1 MENNSVPVLSS
12 SCSDRFPLLLKSVCA
27 VLSICACVRCLPF
40 TSFPC
45 NLDLLTKTFYNGSNK
60 FSVLLSLGCSVLLK
74 FRRVRRCYLWQNG
87 FNLSVVCLVL
97 IFKMSCLRVCQRQR
111 KYYLNEWS
119 DDSNDEEDIYQILTA
134 NEDTPPGK
142 KISRSQSFTPK
153 TSTVKFRRTP
163 LLKKSLSKPPK
174 RCDSFDSFDSDCM
187 YRITDTPQVL
197 PLPSHYS
204 PGDFIYASPDSCKP
218 VATVRR
224 SCSFNTEPK
233 FRNISPIYNKQTR
246 LPIPDSSVEIHSCS
260 SESSTDSAFVD
271 YDPFLRRHSS
281 FNSHQSVQSAKPV
294 IKVVRLP
301 SMEKL
306 SPASS
311 TSSMSEVTVFQKVSS
326 SSYASVPSSSSCVYA
341 SKKQR
346 PSTVV
351 LVFPVVSFNLSLFLI
366 TLLIC
371 MPLFINM

>member
-1 MENNSVPVLSS
+1 
-12 SCSDRFPLLLKSVCA
+12 
-27 VLSICACVRCLPF
+27 
-40 TSFPC
+40 
-45 NLDLLTKTFYNGSNK
+45 
-60 FSVLLSLGCSVLLK
+60 
-74 FRRVRRCYLWQNG
+74 
-87 FNLSVVCLVL
+87 
-97 IFKMSCLRVCQRQR
+97 MSCLRVCQRQR

-119 DDSNDEEDIYQILTA
+119 DDSSDEDDIYQILTS
-134 NEDTPPGK
+134 NEDSPHGK
-142 KISRSQSFTPK
+142 KVARSQSFTPK

-163 LLKKSLSKPPK
+163 MLKKSPPKPK

-197 PLPSHYS
+197 PLPSQYF

-271 YDPFLRRHSS
+271 YDPSLRRHSS
-281 FNSHQSVQSAKPV
+281 FNSHQSIHSAKPV
-294 IKVVRLP
+294 IKIVRLP

-306 SPASS
+306 SPSSS

-326 SSYASVPSSSSCVYA
+326 SSYASVPSSSSCV
-341 SKKQR
+341 SSGRKQR

-351 LVFPVVSFNLSLFLI
+351 LVFPVVS
-366 TLLIC
+366 
-371 MPLFINM
+371 